1 MRGRVALVVLVF
13 LSSFPV
19 PAVAEDSKA
28 RAAARELGGQGVTA
42 YKREAYP
49 EALDK
54 LQRAYEV
61 VRVPSLG
68 LWSARA
74 LNKLGRWVEASER
87 YVEVT
92 RLDASSGNPAIQEKA
107 KKDAQA
113 ELAELRARIPALE
126 LTVAGVARQDVTI
139 LLDGGTLPPALLGT
153 RVPIDP
159 GPHRLEVRYAEQL
172 QEKSFVATERQ
183 VVPISMQFR
192 EVVPKQAER
201 ESALPVAGTGSPA
214 SSQPGVDSGGGTQ
227 RAVGWVAVGVGS
239 AGVVVGAVAGL
250 LAMNQ
255 RGELEGACQN
265 GSCWPDKADQVDSY
279 NTKRSLSSAA
289 FIAGGVIGLTG
300 VVLVLSAPR
309 EPHSVSLRIG
319 PRAVVL
325 QGAL

>member
-1 MRGRVALVVLVF
+1 MRGPVALVLLFLV
-13 LSSFPV
+13 SFPV
-19 PAVAEDSKA
+19 SAVAEDSKA
-28 RAAARELGGQGVTA
+28 RAAARDLGGQGVLA

-74 LNKLGRWVEASER
+74 LSKLGRWVEASER

-113 ELAELRARIPALE
+113 ELAELRPRIPALE
-126 LTVAGVARQDVTI
+126 LTVAGVPRQDVTI
-139 LLDGGTLPPALLGT
+139 QLDGATLPPALLGT
-153 RVPIDP
+153 RIPIDP
-159 GPHRLEVRYAEQL
+159 GQHLLEVRYADQA
-172 QEKSFVATERQ
+172 QKKSFVANERQ

-192 EVVPKQAER
+192 EVAPAQAKPD
-201 ESALPVAGTGSPA
+201 SALPAAAA
-214 SSQPGVDSGGGTQ
+214 SSSSPPQVDTGGRAQ
-227 RAVGWVAVGVGS
+227 RTVGWVAVGVGS
-239 AGVVVGAVAGL
+239 AGVAVGAVAGL

-255 RGELEGACQN
+255 HGELEGACQN

-279 NTKRSLSSAA
+279 NTKRSISSVA

-309 EPHSVSLRIG
+309 EPREVSLVIG
-319 PRAVVL
+319 PRSVVL